1 MRAALV
7 RGVRRGTTL
16 LRDAAVY
23 AAGAPRS
30 GSIAVSYGLP
40 RVPAPN
46 EADVGGIVKLQA
58 LHRLFPHCP
67 RRFNLLYL
75 VTSRLPHGAA
85 SLARAARRKGARVV
99 VNQNGVAY
107 PGWFGAGWER
117 VNAPMRALLSLADH
131 VFYQSVFCRESA
143 DRFLGAPGGPSEIL
157 YNAVD
162 TNRFHP
168 AARPPDRLTLLLGG
182 SQDLR
187 YRIAT
192 ALEVLALV
200 ARERPDVQL
209 LVTGRLRWLP
219 DSRASRQDAER
230 VARDLGV
237 LDRVVFLGPYS
248 QTEAPEIFRRA
259 HVLLHTKYNDPC
271 PTVVLE
277 AMASGLPVVYSRSGG
292 VPELVGEDAG
302 TGVAAKISWEH
313 DDPPQPAAMA
323 AAVLALSQP
332 DRYRAA
338 SAAARS
344 RAVDRFDV
352 NPWLDRHRHVFES
365 LVARNR

>member
-1 MRAALV
+1 MRGPLV
-7 RGVRRGTTL
+7 RGGRRATTL

-23 AAGAPRS
+23 AAGVPRD
-30 GSIAVSYGLP
+30 GSMAVSYGLP
-40 RVPAPN
+40 RVPAPH
-46 EADVGGIVKLQA
+46 EREVGGIVKLQA
-58 LHRLFPHCP
+58 LHRLFPHRP
-67 RRFNLLYL
+67 HRFNVLYL

-107 PGWFGAGWER
+107 PGWCGDGWER
-117 VNAPMRALLSLADH
+117 VNAPMRALLPLADH
-131 VFYQSVFCRESA
+131 VFYQSAFCRESA
-143 DRFLGAPGGPSEIL
+143 DRFLGQPRGGWEIL

-162 TNRFHP
+162 TKRFRP

-200 ARERPDVQL
+200 VRERPDVQL

-219 DSRASRQDAER
+219 SGRASRQDADR
-230 VARDLGV
+230 MARDLGV
-237 LDRVVFLGPYS
+237 LDRVSFLGPYT
-248 QTEAPEIFRRA
+248 QADAPDIFRRA
-259 HVLLHTKYNDPC
+259 HILLHTKYNDPC

-277 AMASGLPVVYSRSGG
+277 GMGSGLPVVYSRSGG
-292 VPELVGEDAG
+292 VPELVGEEAG
-302 TGVAAKISWEH
+302 IGVAAEKSWER

-323 AAVLALSQP
+323 AAVIALSEP

-338 SAAARS
+338 SASARS
-344 RAVDRFDV
+344 RAVERFDLD
-352 NPWLDRHRHVFES
+352 PWLDRHRTVFES
-365 LVARNR
+365 LVSS